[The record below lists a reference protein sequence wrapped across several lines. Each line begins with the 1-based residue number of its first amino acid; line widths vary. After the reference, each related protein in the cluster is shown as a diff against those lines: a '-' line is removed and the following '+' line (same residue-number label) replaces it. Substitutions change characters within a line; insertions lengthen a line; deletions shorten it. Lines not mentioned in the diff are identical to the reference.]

1 MPRMIFTVTI
11 DAHGSIPT
19 NPSELLTPDFLEKN
33 IGEALARVAQ
43 NNPGHPPYTV
53 TVSGGGPLTEIE
65 QYRVWLREMLERA
78 SDPR

>member
-33 IGEALARVAQ
+33 IGEALARVAR
-43 NNPGHPPYTV
+43 NNPGHPPYTIK
-53 TVSGGGPLTEIE
+53 VSGGGPLTEIE
-65 QYRVWLREMLERA
+65 QYRVWLRETLERA
-78 SDPR
+78 HEPR